1 MATLALIWPP
11 SALKQHCSRCV
22 WVCVGVRG
30 CACMLCACVIG
41 VLVSR
46 VVPIRLLADIQI
58 ADMLEEKSADNHNR
72 SDIHMH

>member
-1 MATLALIWPP
+1 M
-11 SALKQHCSRCV
+11 HV
-22 WVCVGVRG
+22 VC
-30 CACMLCACVIG
+30 MCACVIG